1 MLEIE
6 AYNQTKHY
14 IIHSRKVDCR
24 KVPDSSGPVK
34 KRKTLIEF
42 Q

>member
-14 IIHSRKVDCR
+14 IHSRKVDCR
-24 KVPDSSGPVK
+24 KVADSSGPVK
-34 KRKTLIEF
+34 KRKTIIEF